1 MMENEDYE
9 NTEIEYTTEDS
20 ETTYPERRPR
30 SRERGPDKKPRTYKA
45 ASMNNLIQFSQR
57 PEEFARYLKEEK
69 GVDITGNSGFG
80 KALLILVIVLGAM
93 FGGAW
98 LYKHYKNNKEHTVE
112 SRY

>member
-1 MMENEDYE
+1 MMENENYE
-9 NTEIEYTTEDS
+9 NIEIESTTEDS
-20 ETTYPERRPR
+20 ETTYSERRPR

-45 ASMNNLIQFSQR
+45 ASMSNLTQFNQR
-57 PEEFARYLKEEK
+57 PEEFAHYLKEEK

-80 KALLILVIVLGAM
+80 KALLILGIVLGAI

-98 LYKHYKNNKEHTVE
+98 LYKHYKNKKEPSVE